1 MSLYTAVSVITVIQ
15 GVEENLPRRASK
27 CLLKG
32 SEGLKMG
39 GFDVEEEEEFDREDD
54 DDDDDTKY

>member
-1 MSLYTAVSVITVIQ
+1 MSLYTLVSDITVIQ
-15 GVEENLPRRASK
+15 GAEENLPRMASK

-39 GFDVEEEEEFDREDD
+39 GFDVEEEEEFDGWRR
-54 DDDDDTKY
+54 